1 MFSFIKNL
9 FSSKKDNQT
18 SQNLDTS
25 SDIMNTFLIVGLGNI
40 GNEYALTRH
49 NIGFLVLD
57 RLAAA
62 KDASWTTERLGDI
75 AEFKIKNR
83 TFILLKPSTY
93 MNLSGKAVKYWLE
106 KRKIEVENLFIVVD
120 ELSLP
125 FGALRIKGNGSD
137 GGHNGLK
144 SLNEV
149 LQTQKYPRLRVGIGN
164 EFQKG
169 KQVDYVL
176 GTWTE
181 EEMADLPTILDAC
194 GDAIRCFAMA
204 GMTDA
209 MNKFNK
215 KNILASPE
223 NPTPK
228 PPKPSSDKGNEV

>member
-9 FSSKKDNQT
+9 FSNKKNSENNQEIVNT
-18 SQNLDTS
+18 VP
-25 SDIMNTFLIVGLGNI
+25 DIMNTFLIVGLGNI

-49 NIGFLVLD
+49 NVGFLVLD
-57 RLAAA
+57 RLAAS
-62 KDASWTTERLGDI
+62 KDAPWATDRLGDI

-83 TFILLKPSTY
+83 SFILLKPSTY
-93 MNLSGKAVKYWLE
+93 MNLSGKSVKYWLE
-106 KRKIEVENLFIVVD
+106 KRKIEIENLFIVVD

-144 SLNEV
+144 SINEV
-149 LQTQKYPRLRVGIGN
+149 LNTQKYPRLRVGIGN

-176 GTWTE
+176 GTWSE

-194 GDAIRCFAMA
+194 GDAVRAFGMA

-215 KNILASPE
+215 KNILEKPVEKQE
-223 NPTPK
+223 NQKPK
-228 PPKPSSDKGNEV
+228 NDKE